1 MYLYYD
7 HPQQC
12 LHITI
17 QYMFTCTCTSIH
29 SSNHPCFIQVCSAK
43 MADFRRKFSDAARR
57 YIQLSY
63 EPAIHPDERM
73 TSLKRAM
80 ICTILS
86 SAGVWC
92 VSLSVC
98 LSVCLSICLSVCLFV
113 YLSVTIH
120 VYPCVCVCDIV
131 CF

>member
-1 MYLYYD
+1 MSTGALLFLT
-7 HPQQC
+7 

-17 QYMFTCTCTSIH
+17 QYMFTCTCTCTSIH
-29 SSNHPCFIQVCSAK
+29 SSNHSYFIQVCSAK

-80 ICTILS
+80 ICIILS
-86 SAGVWC
+86 SAGVC
-92 VSLSVC
+92 VCVC
-98 LSVCLSICLSVCLFV
+98 LSLSVCLFV
-113 YLSVTIH
+113 CLSVSIH
-120 VYPCVCVCDIV
+120 VCLWVCVWHGV
-131 CF
+131 LLVNFSWN